1 MAKVKP
7 GKPNAGDK
15 AGGELKYGN
24 AENIVGGPICND
36 PESGLKGEKGVKGS
50 KALPPVKK

>member
-1 MAKVKP
+1 MTKVKP
-7 GKPNAGDK
+7 GKPNPNAK

-24 AENIVGGPICND
+24 AENIVGGPIVND
-36 PESGLKGEKGVKGS
+36 PTPGLNADKGVKGS